1 MVAYNIFLNF
11 VEVFT
16 LTTFVYLYYSF
27 SSRKQFCLL
36 LTSLF
41 LICELCD
48 IFKENRFILMIGYFI
63 ISYSFVI
70 YKKDR
75 MFLGDAFILGGYIFF
90 IFLCTF
96 ILYYLFRPLL
106 NSDFSILFYI
116 LVGVFSKTILVLFT
130 YWLLSHLKYDLNVP
144 NQQYLIVI
152 ITEILVLSIFG
163 IIGYASVDIT
173 VSFSSFIVCSL
184 LLIVFFLIIINGIYF
199 NKIYTEKMQYEK
211 QLQKEKYIKQSLR
224 LIQNISYDIDD
235 KKHRIHWILEH
246 IKHLNN
252 DTNPKISKAIEQY
265 QSKNTYQKL
274 VASKNPVF
282 DILISV
288 KINRLQDDNISIKPF
303 FEISQNEKYDD
314 LDFIDVI
321 SEILDYV
328 KRHNEITLHIKG
340 QGIYTLVELYSEND
354 FYDYDRCKI
363 ESDLIVKKKNI
374 YKDGIYYMKFL
385 LKGTDDDVREN
396 L

>member
-1 MVAYNIFLNF
+1 MVAYSIFLNF

-16 LTTFVYLYYSF
+16 LTAFVFLYYSF

-48 IFKENRFILMIGYFI
+48 ILRENGIIILLSYFI
-63 ISYSFVI
+63 VSYLFI
-70 YKKDR
+70 IHEKQKLN
-75 MFLGDAFILGGYIFF
+75 FGDAFILGSYIF
-90 IFLCTF
+90 LMSV
-96 ILYYLFRPLL
+96 YPYLSYCLFDRLL
-106 NSDFSILFYI
+106 NSGYDSIYYICAGITSKLFLI
-116 LVGVFSKTILVLFT
+116 FITL
-130 YWLLSHLKYDLNVP
+130 WLLDHLNFNFPTP
-144 NQQYLIVI
+144 NKQYFLTI
-152 ITEILVLSIFG
+152 ITEIIALSIFG
-163 IIGYASVDIT
+163 IIGYAAVDST
-173 VSFSSFIVCSL
+173 VSYNSLIVCSL
-184 LLIVFFLIIINGIYF
+184 ILIVFFLIIINGIYF
-199 NKIYTEKMQYEK
+199 NRIYAEKMQYEK

-252 DTNPKISKAIEQY
+252 DINPEISKAIEQY

-314 LDFIDVI
+314 LDFTDVI
-321 SEILDYV
+321 SEILNYV
-328 KRHNEITLHIKG
+328 KRNSEITLHIKG

>member
-1 MVAYNIFLNF
+1 MVAYSIFLNF

-48 IFKENRFILMIGYFI
+48 IFKENGIVLMLGYFI
-63 ISYSFVI
+63 TGYLFIIHNKRKIQF
-70 YKKDR
+70 
-75 MFLGDAFILGGYIFF
+75 GDIFILGGYV
-90 IFLCTF
+90 FL
-96 ILYYLFRPLL
+96 
-106 NSDFSILFYI
+106 
-116 LVGVFSKTILVLFT
+116 LFT
-130 YWLLSHLKYDLNVP
+130 YPYISYCLFGRLKNMGYEFIYLICAGITSKLFLILVTCWLLRHLKFTFPVP
-144 NQQYLIVI
+144 NKQYSLVI
-152 ITEILVLSIFG
+152 ITEVVILSIFG
-163 IIGYASVDIT
+163 MISYDNVEVTASYSLVIICI
-173 VSFSSFIVCSL
+173 L
-184 LLIVFFLIIINGIYF
+184 LLITFILIIINGIYL
-199 NKIYTEKMQYEK
+199 NRIYTEKMQYEK

-252 DTNPKISKAIEQY
+252 DTNPEISKAIEQY

>member
-1 MVAYNIFLNF
+1 MVAYSIFLNF
-11 VEVFT
+11 VEVLT
-16 LTTFVYLYYSF
+16 LTTFVYLYYSL
-27 SSRKQFCLL
+27 SSRKLFCFL

-48 IFKENRFILMIGYFI
+48 ILRENGFMILIGYFI
-63 ISYSFVI
+63 ACYSFVLYEKRRI
-70 YKKDR
+70 H
-75 MFLGDAFILGGYIFF
+75 FGDIFILAS
-90 IFLCTF
+90 
-96 ILYYLFRPLL
+96 YLFSMFIYPYITYCLY
-106 NSDFSILFYI
+106 NKILAAGYETIYYICAGITSKLFLI
-116 LVGVFSKTILVLFT
+116 LVTC
-130 YWLLSHLKYDLNVP
+130 WLLRHLKFTFPVP
-144 NQQYLIVI
+144 NKQYSLVI
-152 ITEILVLSIFG
+152 ITEVVILSIFG
-163 IIGYASVDIT
+163 MISYDNVEVTTSYSPIIIC
-173 VSFSSFIVCSL
+173 IL
-184 LLIVFFLIIINGIYF
+184 LLITFILIIINGIYL
-199 NKIYTEKMQYEK
+199 NRIYTEKMQYEK

-252 DTNPKISKAIEQY
+252 DTNPEISKAIEQY

>member
-1 MVAYNIFLNF
+1 MVAYSIFLNF

-16 LTTFVYLYYSF
+16 LTAFVYLYYSF
-27 SSRKQFCLL
+27 SNKKTFVLLFCCLL
-36 LTSLF
+36 F
-41 LICELCD
+41 GFEICD
-48 IFKENRFILMIGYFI
+48 ILRENGIVLMSFNFIVCYGFIL
-63 ISYSFVI
+63 
-70 YKKDR
+70 YKKKVFNFSD
-75 MFLGDAFILGGYIFF
+75 LFILGFYIFSMN
-90 IFLCTF
+90 
-96 ILYYLFRPLL
+96 ILPLL
-106 NSDFSILFYI
+106 IYYFLKQTLILNISTIYI
-116 LVGVFSKTILVLFT
+116 LVGIISKIILILFT
-130 YWLLSHLKYDLNVP
+130 YWLIKHLRYQIYVP
-144 NQQYLIVI
+144 NKQYFLVV
-152 ITEILVLSIFG
+152 ITEIIVLISLG
-163 IIGYASVDIT
+163 IIGYSTVDAY
-173 VSFSSFIVCSL
+173 VSYAEI
-184 LLIVFFLIIINGIYF
+184 LIIVLLFIIFILIILNGVYF
-199 NKIYTEKMQYEK
+199 NMVYTEKMQYEK

-252 DTNPKISKAIEQY
+252 DTNTEISKAIEQY

-282 DILISV
+282 YILISV